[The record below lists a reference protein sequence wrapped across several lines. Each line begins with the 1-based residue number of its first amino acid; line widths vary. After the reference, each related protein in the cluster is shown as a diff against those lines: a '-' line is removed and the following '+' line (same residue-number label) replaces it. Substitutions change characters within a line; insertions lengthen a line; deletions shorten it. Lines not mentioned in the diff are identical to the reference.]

1 MNPYGV
7 EVEMKLLLTNDDGIR
22 AKGLR
27 TLAKALATQHELYV
41 VAPAEEQSAKG
52 HALTLHHP
60 LRADDYTEEFH
71 EQGIAVQKAYAI
83 SGTPSDCTKLAITTL
98 FPETGLEL
106 VLSGI
111 NHGPNLGGDV
121 VYSGT
126 VSAALEAAMN
136 QMPAIAISSFNG
148 HEPRSDFHGPARYI
162 ADHLHTL
169 VSLLETTECTV
180 LNVNTPA
187 VPMEDYIGLKLCK
200 LGLRMYKDYYEQRTD
215 PRGVTYYWL
224 AGELMDKGTTAEDD
238 VQAIRDNYVT
248 VTPLHADLTDEQTY
262 ARLYGNPSM

>member
-1 MNPYGV
+1 M
-7 EVEMKLLLTNDDGIR
+7 MKLLLSNDDGIR

-27 TLAKALATQHELYV
+27 ALASALAPLHEVYI
-41 VAPAEEQSAKG
+41 VAPSKEQSATG

-60 LRADDYTEEFH
+60 LRVDDHTQEFH
-71 EQGIAVQKAYAI
+71 DAGIPVKCATAV

-98 FPETGLEL
+98 HADKGIDL

-136 QMPAIAISSFNG
+136 GMPAIAFSAFNG
-148 HEPRSDFHGPARYI
+148 DEPSCDFKGAAAYI
-162 ADHLHTL
+162 SQKLDVL
-169 VSLLETTECTV
+169 VNLLQSNRCTV

-187 VPMEDYIGLKLCK
+187 VPSEDYVGLKLCK
-200 LGLRMYKDYYEQRTD
+200 LGLRMYKDYYEHRVD

-224 AGELMDKGTTAEDD
+224 AGELVKKGVSEDDD

-248 VTPLHADLTDEQTY
+248 VTPIHADLTDELTY
-262 ARLYGNPSM
+262 EALKGKV